1 MMIIRNS
8 IRLLLI
14 MGEKAVSL
22 NGVCVKVSI
31 SKGYIAVLKDLNPEG
46 LVWLNGRLREGV

>member
-1 MMIIRNS
+1 MIIRNS

-31 SKGYIAVLKDLNPEG
+31 SKRYIAVLKDLNPKG
-46 LVWLNGRLREGV
+46 LVWFNGRLREGV